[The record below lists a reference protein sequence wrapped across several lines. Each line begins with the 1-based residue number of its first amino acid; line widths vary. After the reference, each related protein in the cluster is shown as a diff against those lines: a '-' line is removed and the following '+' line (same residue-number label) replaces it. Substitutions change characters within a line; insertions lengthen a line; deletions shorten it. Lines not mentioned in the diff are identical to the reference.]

1 MFPFMRIVTM
11 VMMGAVAFALLLPLA
26 IERHNTLLAT
36 AVVAIFVLYLGANVL
51 IWLRL
56 RRRA

>member
-1 MFPFMRIVTM
+1 MRIVTM
-11 VMMGAVAFALLLPLA
+11 VMMGAIAFALLLPLA

-36 AVVAIFVLYLGANVL
+36 AVVTMFVLYLGANVL
-51 IWLRL
+51 VWLRL